1 MYFNRNQDGLIDREE
16 FGDIMRAT
24 GEPLAEE
31 DIDELMADAD
41 TNKDGKIDFDGKANL
56 NYSIFMCY
64 SLSIKIPKAVFCSDA
79 IEEPFWIPQTSS
91 Q

>member
-1 MYFNRNQDGLIDREE
+1 
-16 FGDIMRAT
+16 MRAT

-56 NYSIFMCY
+56 
-64 SLSIKIPKAVFCSDA
+64 IPKVFFCSDG
-79 IEEPFWIPQTSS
+79 I
-91 Q
+91 

>member
-1 MYFNRNQDGLIDREE
+1 
-16 FGDIMRAT
+16 MRAT

-64 SLSIKIPKAVFCSDA
+64 SLVVSKGSKSGFL
-79 IEEPFWIPQTSS
+79 
-91 Q
+91 

>member
-1 MYFNRNQDGLIDREE
+1 MHICNRNQDGWIDREE

-41 TNKDGKIDFDGKANL
+41 TNKDGKIDFDGKANVI
-56 NYSIFMCY
+56 YSIFMC
-64 SLSIKIPKAVFCSDA
+64 CSHVA
-79 IEEPFWIPQTSS
+79 NKGFKVIFS
-91 Q
+91 